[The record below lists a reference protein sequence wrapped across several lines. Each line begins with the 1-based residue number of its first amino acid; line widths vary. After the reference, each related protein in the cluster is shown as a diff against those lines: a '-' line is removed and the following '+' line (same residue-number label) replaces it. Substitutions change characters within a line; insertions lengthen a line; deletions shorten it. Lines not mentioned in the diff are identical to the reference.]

1 MQFLLLKRKK
11 FSQYNFRMI
20 IFQRNVF
27 TMRRRCAFFTEKY
40 VIITAL
46 LINST
51 YIFP

>member
-27 TMRRRCAFFTEKY
+27 TCGDVALFYGNICHYYR
-40 VIITAL
+40 IIDK
-46 LINST
+46 
-51 YIFP
+51 